1 MLRKGTA
8 LLLLAA
14 CAVHAQA
21 ENQTNNQADNPETVA
36 ERSQATARAVLDQ
49 AVAAI
54 GGAEALRSIEVV
66 RLRLE
71 GETWP
76 RLQMPTASP
85 PFAAGTQ
92 QETLLLDLKNNRL
105 KLEQKV
111 SGAGFDGD
119 NTVVIKSGEGANYD
133 NRAHTITPIPA
144 AQSSQQQFVQYNR
157 RVPQLLL
164 RQALD
169 RETSLRSLGKD
180 TFEGKPHDVF
190 TFVMADTQQVAV
202 YVDSATHLVSKYE
215 LLFVDPFTG
224 TEASEIMFGN
234 YTRTGNFQVP
244 TTWRTRQAGD
254 IVTRLQLKVELNP
267 AITDQSFDVA
277 ADGYARVAALPDTL
291 DEKIEKL
298 GDGLFVIQ
306 NVAGQNQNTLAVEFE
321 DYIVAVEAP
330 GSSASADEVIKRIKT
345 AIPGKPIR
353 YVAMTHHH
361 GDHIGGLRSF
371 IAEGA
376 TVITTQSN
384 RQVVEM
390 MAAAPQLDRLAQNPR
405 KPEFL
410 FIERGKRV
418 LTDGARTLQLID
430 VGPNPHAREMVIAY
444 LPKERVLFQG
454 DLFFLPPNDAP
465 TGPPQPTTISFAKKL
480 QELKLGVDRIASVHG
495 RTTTIDEL
503 NRAMQSTIPST

>member
-14 CAVHAQA
+14 CSVHAQTNA
-21 ENQTNNQADNPETVA
+21 QTNNPETLA
-36 ERSQATARAVLDQ
+36 ERSQATARAVLDR
-49 AVAAI
+49 AVAAL
-54 GGAEALRSIEVV
+54 GGAEGLRSIDVV

-71 GETWP
+71 GENWP

-85 PFAAGTQ
+85 PFEGGKQ

-105 KLEQKV
+105 KLDQKV

-119 NTVVIKSGEGANYD
+119 NTIVIRSGQGANYD
-133 NRAHTITPIPA
+133 NRAHTITPIPV

-157 RVPQLLL
+157 RVPHLLL

-169 RETSLRSLGKD
+169 RETSLRSLGQD
-180 TFEGKPHDVF
+180 TFEGRPHDVF

-202 YVDSATHLVSKYE
+202 YVDSATSLVSKYE
-215 LLFVDPFTG
+215 LFFIDPFTG
-224 TEASEIMFGN
+224 GEASEIMFGD
-234 YTRTGNFQVP
+234 YTRAGNFQVP

-254 IVTRLQLKVELNP
+254 IVTRLQLKVEINP
-267 AITDQSFDVA
+267 AVTDQSFDVA
-277 ADGYARVAALPDTL
+277 AEGYTQVAALPDTL

-298 GDGLFVIQ
+298 ADGVFVIQ
-306 NVAGQNQNTLAVEFE
+306 NVAGQNQNTMAVEFK

-330 GSSASADEVIKRIKT
+330 GSSGGADEVIKRIKA

-376 TVITTQSN
+376 TVITTQGN
-384 RQVVEM
+384 REVVER
-390 MAAAPQLDRLAQNPR
+390 MAAAPQVDRLAKNPR
-405 KPEFL
+405 QPEFL
-410 FIERGKRV
+410 FLERGKRV
-418 LTDGARTLQLID
+418 LTDGTRKLELLD
-430 VGPNPHAREMVIAY
+430 VGPNPHAREMVVAY
-444 LPKERVLFQG
+444 LPKERVVFQG
-454 DLFFLPPNDAP
+454 DLFFLPANDAP
-465 TGPPQPTTISFAKKL
+465 TGPPQATTVSFAQKL
-480 QELKLGVDRIASVHG
+480 KDLKLGVDRIASVHG
-495 RTTTIDEL
+495 RTTTIEEL
-503 NRAMQSTIPST
+503 NRAMQSAVPST

>member
-1 MLRKGTA
+1 MLRKGTV

-14 CAVHAQA
+14 CGVHAQA
-21 ENQTNNQADNPETVA
+21 NDQTNTQANNPETLA

-54 GGAEALRSIEVV
+54 GGAEALRSIDVV

-71 GETWP
+71 GENWP

-85 PFAAGTQ
+85 PFEAGTQ
-92 QETLLLDLKNNRL
+92 RETLLLDLKNNRL

-119 NTVVIKSGEGANYD
+119 NTVVIESGQGANYD
-133 NRAHTITPIPA
+133 NRAHTITPIPV

-169 RETSLRSLGKD
+169 RETSLRSLGQD

-224 TEASEIMFGN
+224 TEASEIMFGD
-234 YTRTGNFQVP
+234 YTRAGNFQVP

-254 IVTRLQLKVELNP
+254 LVTRLQLKVEINP
-267 AITDQSFDVA
+267 AVTDQAFAVA
-277 ADGYARVAALPDTL
+277 ADGYTRVAALPDNL
-291 DEKIEKL
+291 DEKIEQL
-298 GDGLFVIQ
+298 ADGVFVIQ
-306 NVAGQNQNTLAVEFE
+306 NVAGQNLNTLAVAFK

-330 GSSASADEVIKRIKT
+330 GSSAGADEVIKRIKT

-361 GDHIGGLRSF
+361 SDHIGGLRSF

-376 TVITTQSN
+376 TVITTQGN
-384 RQVVEM
+384 AQVVEA
-390 MAAAPQLDRLAQNPR
+390 MAAAPQLDRLAKQPR
-405 KPEFL
+405 KPDFL

-418 LTDGARTLQLID
+418 LTDGTRTLQFID

-454 DLFFLPPNDAP
+454 DLFFVPANDAP
-465 TGPPQPTTISFAKKL
+465 TGPPQPTTISFAQKL
-480 QELKLGVDRIASVHG
+480 KDLKLGVDRIASVHG
-495 RTTTIDEL
+495 RTTTLDEL
-503 NRAMQSTIPST
+503 NRAMQSVIPST

>member
-8 LLLLAA
+8 LLLLVA
-14 CAVHAQA
+14 CAVHAD
-21 ENQTNNQADNPETVA
+21 TNKPNNPETLA
-36 ERSQATARAVLDQ
+36 EQSQATARAVLDR

-71 GETWP
+71 GENWP

-85 PFAAGTQ
+85 PFEGGTQ

-105 KLEQKV
+105 KLEQKG

-119 NTVVIKSGEGANYD
+119 NTIVIKSGQGANYD
-133 NRAHTITPIPA
+133 NRAHTITPIPV

-157 RVPQLLL
+157 RVPHLLL

-169 RETSLRSLGKD
+169 RETSLRSLGQD

-202 YVDSATHLVSKYE
+202 YVDSASGLVSKYE
-215 LLFVDPFTG
+215 LFFIDPFTG
-224 TEASEIMFGN
+224 GEASEIMFGD
-234 YTRTGNFQVP
+234 YTRADNFQVP
-244 TTWRTRQAGD
+244 QTWRTRQAGD
-254 IVTRLQLKVELNP
+254 IVTRLQLKVEINP
-267 AITDQSFDVA
+267 AVTDQSFDVA
-277 ADGYARVAALPDTL
+277 ADGYTRVAALPDTL
-291 DEKIEKL
+291 EEKIEKL
-298 GDGLFVIQ
+298 ADGVFVIQ
-306 NVAGQNQNTLAVEFE
+306 NVAGQNQNTLAVEFK
-321 DYIVAVEAP
+321 DHIVAVEAP
-330 GSSASADEVIKRIKT
+330 GSSAGAEEVIKRIKA

-376 TVITTQSN
+376 TVVTTEGN
-384 RQVVEM
+384 RQVVEA
-390 MAAAPQLDRLAQNPR
+390 MAAAPQVDRLAKNPR

-410 FIERGKRV
+410 FLQRGKRV
-418 LTDGARTLQLID
+418 LSDGTRTLELID
-430 VGPNPHAREMVIAY
+430 VGPNPHAREMVVAY
-444 LPKERVLFQG
+444 LPKERVVFQG
-454 DLFFLPPNDAP
+454 DLFFLPANDAP
-465 TGPPQPTTISFAKKL
+465 TGPPQATTVSFAQKL
-480 QELKLGVDRIASVHG
+480 KDLKLGVDRIASVHG
-495 RTTTIDEL
+495 RTTTIEEL
-503 NRAMQSTIPST
+503 NRGMQSAPST